1 MNSNIINIYQERYAD
16 YCSYTDEPTKYE
28 WCASDIFDLATYDD
42 ELDELFVKKILEV
55 CQVILDRENFKYI
68 ENEDQYIQYIAVCQL
83 LRQMKWI
90 EWGTSIRGAWIDE
103 YSKVNIVEDVR
114 LTKDNLEA
122 LISFVWEKRQ

>member
-1 MNSNIINIYQERYAD
+1 MTQDIYRERYAD
-16 YCSYTDEPTKYE
+16 YCAYTEEPNKYE
-28 WCASDIFDLATYDD
+28 WCASEIFNLCTYDG

-55 CQVILDRENFKYI
+55 CQVILNGENFKYI
-68 ENEDQYIQYIAVCQL
+68 ENKEQYIQYIAVCQL

-103 YSKVNIVEDVR
+103 YSKVNIVDGVR

-122 LISFVWEKRQ
+122 LISFV